1 MHGLLRSAGWHIGE
15 NRIGKSLRRT
25 NPVHHHRRE
34 TTAYRLINPRMY
46 SAHHFGHKLHVD
58 QNEKL
63 CMFGVTHVLAIDGYS
78 GKIVSLVSMPK
89 KNCCIIYEHVLR

>member
-1 MHGLLRSAGWHIGE
+1 MHGLLRSAGWYIGE
-15 NRIGKSLRRT
+15 NRIGHSLRKTYPMYHQCRQ
-25 NPVHHHRRE
+25 
-34 TTAYRLINPRMY
+34 TTAYRQLNPRMY
-46 SAHHFGHKLHVD
+46 MAHHFGHKLHVD

-89 KNCCIIYEHVLR
+89 KNCAVIYEHVLW